1 MSDGNLL
8 AVAKMWLQ
16 RGEQFPIDF
25 DELWERAGYD
35 HRWKAKSAFERC
47 INNFFLRE
55 GLDFT
60 TVRLESTGGRPAT
73 TWKMTIGAAKRFL
86 ASAQTKE
93 GYAIINALIQAE
105 EVTGGA

>member
-1 MSDGNLL
+1 
-8 AVAKMWLQ
+8 MWLQ

-25 DELWERAGYD
+25 DELWERAGYTI
-35 HRWKAKSAFERC
+35 RPNAVRAFEAC
-47 INNFFLRE
+47 VVNFGLIEGKDYLSLKINNVITRYGKE
-55 GLDFT
+55 TNGKPT
-60 TVRLESTGGRPAT
+60 QS
-73 TWKMTIGAAKRFL
+73 WKMTIGAAKRFL